1 MDSLSEHRAP
11 PTGASPN
18 LPAIESAWKTLATG
32 GVEASLDQLL
42 ALCHDDVELRPY
54 FGGGRV
60 LRGREAA
67 HRFFRESRE
76 AGTSVEARPRSFAVE
91 GDSVVVTGG
100 IRVTRADGSFAE
112 TQVRWVHHFRGD
124 RIDAISWEPRSGGS
138 RRDAPAPKPGVSDK
152 QRDAQAVID
161 ALDARDFDALRE
173 LPFDDEME
181 YRSAFAVAEGGTYR
195 GVEGLRQWA
204 ADVDATWDRLR
215 TELAEFHDVDDQHAV
230 AIIRLTGIARAS
242 GIPLDVRVGQVW
254 TWREGRMLRNVVY
267 TDPNDAF
274 RAVGLDPS

>member
-1 MDSLSEHRAP
+1 MDSLSEQKAP
-11 PTGASPN
+11 AIGASPN
-18 LPAIESAWKTLATG
+18 LPAIEAAWKTLATG

-76 AGTSVEARPRSFAVE
+76 AGMSVEARPRSFAVE

-100 IRVTRADGSFAE
+100 IRVTRADDSFAE

-138 RRDAPAPKPGVSDK
+138 RRDTPAPQRGVSDK

-161 ALDARDFDALRE
+161 ALNARDFDALRE

-195 GVEGLRQWA
+195 GVEGLRRWA

-215 TELAEFHDVDDQHAV
+215 TELAEFHDVDDEHAV

-274 RAVGLDPS
+274 RAVGLQP

>member
-1 MDSLSEHRAP
+1 MDSLGEHTAP
-11 PTGASPN
+11 RTGASQN
-18 LPAIESAWKTLATG
+18 LAAVEAAWETLAIG

-42 ALCHDDVELRPY
+42 ELCHDDVELRPY
-54 FGGGRV
+54 FGGGRA

-67 HRFFRESRE
+67 RRFFQESRE

-124 RIDAISWEPRSGGS
+124 RIDAISWEPRTAGS
-138 RRDAPAPKPGVSDK
+138 RPGTSNKRRHV
-152 QRDAQAVID
+152 QAVID
-161 ALDARDFDALRE
+161 ALNARDFEALHE

-181 YRSAFAVAEGGTYR
+181 YRSAFAVAEGTTYR
-195 GVEGLRQWA
+195 GVEGLRKWA

-215 TELAEFHDVDDQHAV
+215 AEIVEFHGAGDNQAV
-230 AIIRLTGIARAS
+230 VIIRLTGIARAS
-242 GIPLDVRVGQVW
+242 GVPLDVRIGQVW
-254 TWREGRMLRNVVY
+254 TWREGRMLSNVVY
-267 TDPNDAF
+267 TDPNEAF
-274 RAVGLDPS
+274 RVAGLES